1 MKKLAFFSSLL
12 VVTMFVL
19 GACSKKDDI
28 PITPSPVT
36 VTFSMPFNVIGA
48 ANTTISNS
56 ASANLA
62 DILTPSGN
70 KNNVNGVTGSVIGT
84 GSTIVFAG
92 ISGTGATLS
101 NITFSTTDNIIKNVV
116 INDSFT
122 KQPIVIS
129 NDTTLTMGEPNYLSF
144 LGQIGTYLASK
155 KSITLYASYKINNQ
169 SIPNGKITLNIA
181 TTFGW

>member
-19 GACSKKDDI
+19 VSCSKKDD
-28 PITPSPVT
+28 PSPPPSPVT
-36 VTFSMPFNVIGA
+36 VSFSLPFNVIGA
-48 ANTTISNS
+48 ANTAVNNS

-70 KNNVNGVTGSVIGT
+70 KNNANGVTGSVIGT
-84 GSTIVFAG
+84 SSTIVFTG
-92 ISGTGATLS
+92 ITGTGATLS
-101 NITFSTTDNIIKNVV
+101 NITFSTTDNSIKNVV
-116 INDSFT
+116 LNDSFI

-129 NDTTLTMGEPNYLSF
+129 NDTILTMGDTNYLNF

-155 KSITLYASYKINNQ
+155 KNITLNASYKINNQ
-169 SIPNGKITLNIA
+169 PIPNGKITLNIS